1 MSCNQQVNQSQLTDS
16 QLVALVIDTQ
26 ILEAAS
32 SHLVGTVKDSLSK
45 SFYDTVLKK
54 HNLDKMSFQKTIDEL
69 SANPERAKKIYTIV
83 GDSLQKRIDTVNDLK

>member
-1 MSCNQQVNQSQLTDS
+1 MTDNQYVGLI
-16 QLVALVIDTQ
+16 IDTQ

-32 SHLVGTVKDSLSK
+32 SHLTGTVKDSLNK
-45 SFYDTVLKK
+45 SFYDVVLKK
-54 HNLDKMSFQKTIDEL
+54 NNLDKSSFEKAIDNL